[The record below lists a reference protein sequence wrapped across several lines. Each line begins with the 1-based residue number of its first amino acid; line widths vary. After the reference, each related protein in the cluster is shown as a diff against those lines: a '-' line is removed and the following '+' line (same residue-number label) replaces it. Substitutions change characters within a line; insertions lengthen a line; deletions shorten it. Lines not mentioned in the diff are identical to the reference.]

1 MSFSSSRAGRLPP
14 FPGRRLFSVHPERNL
29 NLNGRSW
36 SFIVGRGDTAEVR
49 DGATGTK
56 KREKDRPR
64 PGGREGERSRVY
76 KCVYMLERER
86 ARVEGEE
93 ERREGEKRARE
104 RERERERREQP
115 PMEHTVLPCL
125 ELGSGF
131 GLVLV
136 LGLGL
141 RRPRRD
147 FGSNPGEKGLDIELS
162 N

>member
-1 MSFSSSRAGRLPP
+1 MRRERRKEKKIDRDQEVGKASVLACTSVCTCWREKEREWRAK
-14 FPGRRLFSVHPERNL
+14 RREEK
-29 NLNGRSW
+29 G
-36 SFIVGRGDTAEVR
+36 
-49 DGATGTK
+49 
-56 KREKDRPR
+56 KREQ
-64 PGGREGERSRVY
+64 E
-76 KCVYMLERER
+76 
-86 ARVEGEE
+86 
-93 ERREGEKRARE
+93 RE

>member
-93 ERREGEKRARE
+93 ERREGEKRE
-104 RERERERREQP
+104 REREKRATTHGTHCFAVSRTRLWIRSRSRSRSRASTTPTRLRFQP
-115 PMEHTVLPCL
+115 W
-125 ELGSGF
+125 G
-131 GLVLV
+131 
-136 LGLGL
+136 
-141 RRPRRD
+141 
-147 FGSNPGEKGLDIELS
+147 KGTRH
-162 N
+162 

>member
-1 MSFSSSRAGRLPP
+1 MRRERRKEKKIDRDQEVGKASVLACTSVCTCWREKEREWRAK
-14 FPGRRLFSVHPERNL
+14 RREEK
-29 NLNGRSW
+29 G
-36 SFIVGRGDTAEVR
+36 
-49 DGATGTK
+49 
-56 KREKDRPR
+56 KREQ
-64 PGGREGERSRVY
+64 
-76 KCVYMLERER
+76 
-86 ARVEGEE
+86 
-93 ERREGEKRARE
+93 E
-104 RERERERREQP
+104 RERERERSEQP

>member
-1 MSFSSSRAGRLPP
+1 MRRERRKEKKIDRDQEVGKASVLACTSVCTCWREKEREWRAK
-14 FPGRRLFSVHPERNL
+14 RREEK
-29 NLNGRSW
+29 G
-36 SFIVGRGDTAEVR
+36 
-49 DGATGTK
+49 
-56 KREKDRPR
+56 KREQ
-64 PGGREGERSRVY
+64 
-76 KCVYMLERER
+76 
-86 ARVEGEE
+86 
-93 ERREGEKRARE
+93 E